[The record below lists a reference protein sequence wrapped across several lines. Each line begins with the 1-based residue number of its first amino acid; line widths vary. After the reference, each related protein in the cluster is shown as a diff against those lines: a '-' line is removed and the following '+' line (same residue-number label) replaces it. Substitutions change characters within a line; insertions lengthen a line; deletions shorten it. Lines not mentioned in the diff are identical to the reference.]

1 MRIAYILTSL
11 GVGGAERQVIW
22 LARRMARAGHTVR
35 LLVLLPCGSDDLLTE
50 STRESDSE
58 PLDVIYLGIHK
69 RPWSAMRGLARGVAA
84 IRQFR
89 PDLIHAH
96 NFHGNL
102 AGRLLG
108 QLCGKI
114 PVISTIH
121 NVYEGGRLRMMSYRF
136 TDLLSRRTI
145 AVSEAACERYTRLR
159 AIAANKGGVVANG
172 IEADHFQPSIQQ
184 RNAMR
189 AVMGVTGKYF
199 VWIAVGRLSP
209 AKDYPNL
216 LRAFAALQLEQP
228 AAYIWIVGAGEPSYT
243 IELQSLVR
251 SLGIEDKIRWLGS
264 RQDIAALLDAAD
276 AFVLASAWEGMPLA
290 LGEAMAMAKPVVA
303 TDVGG
308 VREILGESGAL
319 VPAGN
324 SNALAEA
331 MARMMVL
338 SDTEQLKIGEAA
350 RARILQ
356 RFSMEAKTREWE
368 EIYRSLLR

>member
-11 GVGGAERQVIW
+11 GIGGAERQALW
-22 LARRMARAGHTVR
+22 LARRMVRAGHTVR
-35 LLVLLPCGSDDLLTE
+35 LLVLLPRGTDDLLAE
-50 STRESDSE
+50 SPRQPDFE
-58 PLDVIYLGIHK
+58 PLDVVYLGIHK
-69 RPWSAMRGLARGVAA
+69 RPWSVMRGLARGADA

-108 QLCGKI
+108 QLCGKL

-121 NVYEGGRLRMMSYRF
+121 NVYEGGTLRMLSYRF
-136 TDLLSRRTI
+136 TDPLSRRTI
-145 AVSEAACERYTRLR
+145 AVSAAACERYTQLR
-159 AIAANKGGVVANG
+159 AISANKAGIVANG
-172 IEADHFQPSIQQ
+172 IETDNFQPSIQQ

-189 AVMGVTGKYF
+189 ATMGVTEGDF
-199 VWIAVGRLSP
+199 VWIAVGRLAP

-228 AAYIWIVGAGEPSYT
+228 AVCIWIVGAGEPSYT
-243 IELQSLVR
+243 IELQSLAHN
-251 SLGIEDKIRWLGS
+251 LGIEDKIRWLGS
-264 RQDIAALLDAAD
+264 RQDIAALVDAAD

-303 TDVGG
+303 THVGG
-308 VREILGESGAL
+308 VREMIGDNGSL

-324 SNALAEA
+324 SGALAET
-331 MARMMVL
+331 MNRMMAL
-338 SDTEQLKIGEAA
+338 SNQDRHQIGNAA
-350 RARILQ
+350 RTRILTH
-356 RFSMEAKTREWE
+356 FSMEAKTREWE
-368 EIYRSLLR
+368 EIYRSVMR